1 MSRTCLFLI
10 SKTIEVG
17 TSTTYER
24 FWQGIGLGDPAFHNL
39 AFDQGIA
46 EAHYRFPE
54 YPDTGQSEDLPGH
67 YVCTSDA
74 TALSVIVGIDTPTAP
89 LLSRE
94 MLTEPKHGVT
104 ALVKK
109 DRVRLAIPEKVD
121 HHLRLQQGLE
131 S

>member
-1 MSRTCLFLI
+1 MERAPRTKD
-10 SKTIEVG
+10 SGKA
-17 TSTTYER
+17 S
-24 FWQGIGLGDPAFHNL
+24 GLAIPRFHNL

-46 EAHYRFPE
+46 EAHYGFPE
-54 YPDTGQSEDLPGH
+54 YPYTGQSEDLPGH